1 MDANEEEKMIRDK
14 GWGECEREALWMFI
28 IIYDM
33 ITRRLFWNNN
43 STTTSDVVVW
53 VVFKK
58 DRKPRESF
66 VCGRRPHSFLFFF
79 FFFYSFILKKFLD
92 LHRRSLHSE
101 WFGKHVH
108 LRDVPRFFIQSLIK
122 LTSIH
127 CQQAIPI
134 DTGCRKGN
142 IKVLEITKLKKK
154 KNIYI

>member
-1 MDANEEEKMIRDK
+1 MIRDK

-92 LHRRSLHSE
+92 LHRRSLYSE
-101 WFGKHVH
+101 WFGNARGQHVH

-154 KNIYI
+154 KNIYIYI

>member
-79 FFFYSFILKKFLD
+79 FFFLFFLFYSKKISRLTPPISTFRMIWETRSSARCATLFYPISNKINCQFTVN
-92 LHRRSLHSE
+92 RR
-101 WFGKHVH
+101 F
-108 LRDVPRFFIQSLIK
+108 R
-122 LTSIH
+122 
-127 CQQAIPI
+127 
-134 DTGCRKGN
+134 
-142 IKVLEITKLKKK
+142 
-154 KNIYI
+154 